1 MFSHQDDVSIAKA
14 IVFKAHPF
22 CSAIFRLSL
31 LMRSFASTQ
40 ATLNLT
46 AQDINHILSE
56 SYKNTHNYNQ
66 KRMIIESFN
75 LRYRK
80 RNSSIKLM

>member
-31 LMRSFASTQ
+31 LMRSFASTR
-40 ATLNLT
+40 AIFTIT
-46 AQDINHILSE
+46 AYGINHILPE
-56 SYKNTHNYNQ
+56 SYKNTCNQ
-66 KRMIIESFN
+66 NLNRVIIESFTI
-75 LRYRK
+75 RYR
-80 RNSSIKLM
+80 